1 MPDYSKS
8 KIYKLICDDPELV
21 YYGSTTQKY
30 LSSRLAG
37 HKVIAKKGQCKSQK
51 LIDAGG
57 VKIYLVEN
65 FPCESKN
72 ELHARERFYIE
83 NNNCVN
89 KALPGR
95 TQKEYKNTNKKLLCE
110 KAKINYHK
118 NKKKILDYQK
128 EKVEC
133 YICKK
138 TFARQYL
145 KPHIKRI
152 HS

>member
-30 LSSRLAG
+30 LSSRLCE
-37 HKVIAKKGQCKSQK
+37 HKKKNNNCTSKK
-51 LIDAGG
+51 LIEAGG

-65 FPCESKN
+65 YPCESKN
-72 ELHARERFYIE
+72 DLNARERFYIE
-83 NNNCVN
+83 NNNCIN
-89 KALPGR
+89 KSLPGR
-95 TQKEYKNTNKKLLCE
+95 TQKEYQNDNRQLLCE
-110 KAKINYHK
+110 KAKIIYNK